1 MVTLAEMTPY
11 REEDSGPFYRAHFL
25 GERQS
30 GGPIPVY
37 AGKEIMG
44 GRGFGSVLSGLMRSA
59 APLLK
64 RGAGALLNRGLA
76 IGRDAASDIL
86 AGKNVGQALKRS
98 AQSQADDI
106 FGDVLGALQPDEVK
120 AKRSRPKKR
129 RKTTK
134 RKTLL

>member
-1 MVTLAEMTPY
+1 MTPY
-11 REEDSGPFYRAHFL
+11 REEDSAPFYRAHFL
-25 GERQS
+25 GDKQS
-30 GGPIPVY
+30 GGGIPVY

-64 RGAGALLNRGLA
+64 RGAGALLNRGIA

-86 AGKNVGQALKRS
+86 AGKNVGQSLKRS
-98 AQSQADDI
+98 AQNQADDI

-120 AKRSRPKKR
+120 AARPRPAKR
-129 RKTTK
+129 RRKAK